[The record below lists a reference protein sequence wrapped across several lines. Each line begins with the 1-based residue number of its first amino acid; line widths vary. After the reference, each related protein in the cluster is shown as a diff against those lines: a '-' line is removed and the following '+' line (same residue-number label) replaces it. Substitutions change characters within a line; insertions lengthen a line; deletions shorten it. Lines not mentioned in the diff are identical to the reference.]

1 MNPIDSYSKYIEYP
15 EFEEYIK
22 GHINDEWIG
31 KVNEIKTRLLRG
43 KEIAEQIN
51 ILGDDGVPVE
61 YHGENDTESK
71 GRRLWSGDQGRD
83 MARASG
89 TGIRIGYLWDKAR
102 AVRAASTG
110 EPSALEPRG
119 GRYGGSKEV
128 SGMAREPNMIDDT
141 FSITS

>member
-1 MNPIDSYSKYIEYP
+1 
-15 EFEEYIK
+15 
-22 GHINDEWIG
+22 
-31 KVNEIKTRLLRG
+31 
-43 KEIAEQIN
+43 
-51 ILGDDGVPVE
+51 
-61 YHGENDTESK
+61 
-71 GRRLWSGDQGRD
+71 

-89 TGIRIGYLWDKAR
+89 TGIRIGYLCDKAR
-102 AVRAASTG
+102 AVRTASTG